1 MTQPN
6 FLAVGAM
13 LGKWNR
19 DANAQRLT
27 DHSRQQL

>member
-1 MTQPN
+1 MTLPN

-13 LGKWNR
+13 LGSGNR
-19 DANAQRLT
+19 DANAQQLT